1 MLEAGWYHALS
12 YSTQDTISQSE
23 WELKADKDYSGK
35 TLAAAADEKLDFFL
49 VRNIHK
55 VPITEQP
62 RAAFII
68 LHQSLYE
75 AARPHSLSS

>member
-35 TLAAAADEKLDFFL
+35 TLAAAADEKLDFF
-49 VRNIHK
+49 
-55 VPITEQP
+55 
-62 RAAFII
+62 
-68 LHQSLYE
+68 
-75 AARPHSLSS
+75 